1 MKKTHPSLTTSR
13 NDKHKL
19 TNTLTHHIYTD
30 KNLSVYT
37 VYKYDYSCVFFFSG
51 FNLGLINRLGKGW
64 GEGGRGSWTVAPC
77 SPITRKAKQTLSSS
91 QVHDVSLCIVDNH
104 PSGCLGSN
112 IITHLKM
119 IKWKPD
125 KILDFLWLIRLML
138 QLPWK
143 NKSLT
148 NFLLDFYTSLS
159 LNCIMENI
167 YVCQS
172 W

>member
-1 MKKTHPSLTTSR
+1 MININWQILWLITSSQIKISLC
-13 NDKHKL
+13 
-19 TNTLTHHIYTD
+19 TLFINMITYV
-30 KNLSVYT
+30 S
-37 VYKYDYSCVFFFSG
+37 FFSG
-51 FNLGLINRLGKGW
+51 FILGLINRLGKGW

-91 QVHDVSLCIVDNH
+91 QVHEVSLCIVDNH

>member
-19 TNTLTHHIYTD
+19 TNSLTHHIFTD

-37 VYKYDYSCVFFFSG
+37 VYKYDYLCVFFFWVQFRPYQQIG
-51 FNLGLINRLGKGW
+51 KRLGVG
-64 GEGGRGSWTVAPC
+64 GGRGSWTVAPC

-125 KILDFLWLIRLML
+125 KILDFLWLIMIRLML

-148 NFLLDFYTSLS
+148 NFSAGFLYFPLPKL
-159 LNCIMENI
+159 
-167 YVCQS
+167 
-172 W
+172 